1 VKVLMLGRWLPL
13 ARRAGA
19 GNREYDFARHLARE
33 HRVTVAFTTD
43 DADDVYGPS
52 MLRQEFGDI
61 EFAVVP
67 RGWKYL
73 TGAISLATG
82 DSCTL
87 AYFRSPA
94 LSARLADRMKT
105 GGYDLVYVSSSSM
118 IQYAL
123 ELDPGVPLL
132 VDFGEVDSEWWRSQA
147 DLRSFPGANFY
158 RTEAARLRTAE
169 AAAAARASACIV
181 TNPQAGAAVAQFA
194 PWAPLTVIPTG
205 AGPASDVDNGA
216 SGAGDAALADLDR
229 LVALVTRGGGAEGGA
244 RIAPSH
250 GVRSAPE
257 LLRADLGSPSTNN
270 HLARP
275 ATEQR
280 SRA

>member
-1 VKVLMLGRWLPL
+1 MKVLMLGRWLPL
-13 ARRAGA
+13 GRRAGA
-19 GNREYDFARHLARE
+19 GNREYDFGRHLARA

-123 ELDPGVPLL
+123 ELDPAVPLL
-132 VDFGEVDSEWWRSQA
+132 VDFGEVDSEWWRAQA

-181 TNPQAGAAVAQFA
+181 ANRQAGAAVALFA
-194 PWAPLTVIPTG
+194 PWAPLTVIP
-205 AGPASDVDNGA
+205 AASA
-216 SGAGDAALADLDR
+216 PPSGAGNGAASGEDATLAELDR
-229 LVALVTRGGGAEGGA
+229 LVALVTRAGGADIAPGHGA
-244 RIAPSH
+244 RPASEP
-250 GVRSAPE
+250 VRS
-257 LLRADLGSPSTNN
+257 DLGPSSVNN
-270 HLARP
+270 HLPRH

>member
-1 VKVLMLGRWLPL
+1 VKILMLGRWLPL
-13 ARRAGA
+13 GRRA
-19 GNREYDFARHLARE
+19 GNREYEFGRHLARE

-52 MLRQEFGDI
+52 RLRQEFGDI

-87 AYFRSPA
+87 AYFRSSA

-105 GGYDLVYVSSSSM
+105 GVYDLVYVSSSSM

-123 ELDPGVPLL
+123 ELDPSVPML
-132 VDFGEVDSEWWRSQA
+132 VDFGEVDSEWWRAQA
-147 DLRSFPGANFY
+147 EMRSFPGANFY

-181 TNPQAGAAVAQFA
+181 ASRQASAAVAQFA
-194 PWAPLTVIPTG
+194 PWAPLTTV
-205 AGPASDVDNGA
+205 PAPA
-216 SGAGDAALADLDR
+216 TAGDGGVDGAADDIETALGGLDR
-229 LVALVTRGGGAEGGA
+229 LVALVTRGGRAAGAA
-244 RIAPSH
+244 RAIVGPATERV
-250 GVRSAPE
+250 G
-257 LLRADLGSPSTNN
+257 ADLEIRPTNN
-270 HLARP
+270 LPRH

-280 SRA
+280 SPA

>member
-1 VKVLMLGRWLPL
+1 MKILMLGRWLPL
-13 ARRAGA
+13 GRRA
-19 GNREYDFARHLARE
+19 GNREYEFGHHLARE
-33 HRVTVAFTTD
+33 HHVTVAFTTD

-52 MLRQEFGDI
+52 TLRQEFGDI

-87 AYFRSPA
+87 AYFRSSA
-94 LSARLADRMKT
+94 LSARLADRMRT

-123 ELDPGVPLL
+123 ELDPSVPML
-132 VDFGEVDSEWWRSQA
+132 VDFGEVDSEWWRAQA
-147 DLRSFPGANFY
+147 EMRSFPGANFY

-181 TNPQAGAAVAQFA
+181 ASRQAGAAVAQFA
-194 PWAPLTVIPTG
+194 PWAPLTIVPVPAP
-205 AGPASDVDNGA
+205 AGDGVNGA
-216 SGAGDAALADLDR
+216 ADGIETALGELDR
-229 LVALVTRGGGAEGGA
+229 LVALVTRGGRAAGAA
-244 RIAPSH
+244 RAV
-250 GVRSAPE
+250 VRPATEPVG
-257 LLRADLGSPSTNN
+257 ADLDIPPTNN
-270 HLARP
+270 LPRH

>member
-1 VKVLMLGRWLPL
+1 MNVLMLGRWLPL
-13 ARRAGA
+13 GRRAGA
-19 GNREYDFARHLARE
+19 GHREYDFARHLARE

-52 MLRQEFGDI
+52 TLRQEFGDI

-94 LSARLADRMKT
+94 LSTRIADRVKT
-105 GGYDLVYVSSSSM
+105 SAYDLVYVSSSSM

-123 ELDPGVPLL
+123 ELDPALPLL
-132 VDFGEVDSEWWRSQA
+132 VDFGEVDSEWWRAQA

-181 TNPQAGAAVAQFA
+181 ASHQAGAAVSRFA
-194 PWAPLTVIPTG
+194 PWAPLTVV
-205 AGPASDVDNGA
+205 PALTP
-216 SGAGDAALADLDR
+216 SGHGVEAALAELDR
-229 LVALVTRGGGAEGGA
+229 LVALVTRGGRTESGGE
-244 RIAPSH
+244 RIESVLH
-250 GVRSAPE
+250 TGVAADESSQ
-257 LLRADLGSPSTNN
+257 RAGLDTPMPNN
-270 HLARP
+270 HLPRRA
-275 ATEQR
+275 AEQR

>member
-1 VKVLMLGRWLPL
+1 MLGRWLPL
-13 ARRAGA
+13 GRRAGA
-19 GNREYDFARHLARE
+19 GNREYDFGRHLARA

-123 ELDPGVPLL
+123 ELDPAVPLL
-132 VDFGEVDSEWWRSQA
+132 VDFGEVDSEWWRAQA
-147 DLRSFPGANFY
+147 ELRSFPGANFY

-181 TNPQAGAAVAQFA
+181 ANRQAGAAVAQFA
-194 PWAPLTVIPTG
+194 PWAPLTVV
-205 AGPASDVDNGA
+205 PAAAAPA
-216 SGAGDAALADLDR
+216 SGASSGAPSDGDAALADLDR
-229 LVALVTRGGGAEGGA
+229 LVALVTRGGAEGGA
-244 RIAPSH
+244 RIAPSQ
-250 GVRSAPE
+250 SARPASD

-270 HLARP
+270 HLPRH

>member
-13 ARRAGA
+13 GRRAGA
-19 GNREYDFARHLARE
+19 GHREYDFGRHLARE
-33 HRVTVAFTTD
+33 HQLTVAFTTD
-43 DADDVYGPS
+43 DADDGYGPS
-52 MLRQEFGDI
+52 TLRQEFGDI

-105 GGYDLVYVSSSSM
+105 GRYDLVYVSSSSM

-123 ELDPGVPLL
+123 ELDPAVPLL
-132 VDFGEVDSEWWRSQA
+132 VDFGEVDSEWWRAQA

-181 TNPQAGAAVAQFA
+181 ASRQAGAAVARFA
-194 PWAPLTVIPTG
+194 PWAPLTVIPAAAAPG
-205 AGPASDVDNGA
+205 EANGA
-216 SGAGDAALADLDR
+216 ANEDDAALAELDR
-229 LVALVTRGGGAEGGA
+229 LVALVTRGGGAEAGA
-244 RIAPSH
+244 RLAPSH
-250 GVRSAPE
+250 GAGPASEP
-257 LLRADLGSPSTNN
+257 LRADLGSPSINN
-270 HLARP
+270 HLPRH